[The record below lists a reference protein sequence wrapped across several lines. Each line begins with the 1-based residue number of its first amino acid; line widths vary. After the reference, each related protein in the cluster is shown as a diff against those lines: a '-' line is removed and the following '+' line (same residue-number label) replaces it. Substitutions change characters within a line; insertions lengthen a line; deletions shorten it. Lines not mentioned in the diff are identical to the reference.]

1 LRNRP
6 TEHVRRP
13 GGGRPRVEKKI
24 RH

>member
-1 LRNRP
+1 LRQRP
-6 TEHVRRP
+6 TNQVRRP